1 MKIAFIRPY
10 TATNFTTAPI
20 PFVQPTPAF
29 VGYTRKELVDI
40 NRITGLN
47 VGNLVHTEAPARI
60 FEFDAEGS
68 AVLNLAR
75 TASLRSIKW
84 LAHKVNAN
92 FDAVIFST
100 ANFIREETAF
110 DTELAFFS
118 HLKIP
123 FYLFGAGAQTEALAR
138 HDNLKPALKRFLEIV
153 DSDARLFA
161 TRGHR
166 TSSILAD
173 LGYKRS
179 VPLGCPSFYAYPSSI
194 FQIQAPKKP
203 AVSKVIT
210 AGHLA
215 ARHGPGKRYLSLNE
229 VFRTFPEKIK
239 INYVFQ
245 NELFWA
251 EFEGDSENYFN
262 PACMEIDRL
271 WARRR
276 FCQPRLDSLL
286 RIDGF
291 RYFPDTAS
299 WRMFVSTADMYFGDR
314 IHGGVVCMQVGI
326 PALVVYN
333 DLRVQELTE
342 HIAIPS
348 IAHADLAGKNFDGL
362 LDEYLNEEAII
373 RMKRSYRSAAEE
385 FFRRASSAGLVVRQS
400 NLLSLKET

>member
-10 TATNFTTAPI
+10 MAVNFTTAPI
-20 PFVQPTPAF
+20 LFAQPTPTF
-29 VGYTRKELVDI
+29 VGYTRAELIDV

-47 VGNLVHTEAPARI
+47 VGNLIHAEAPSRI

-68 AVLNLAR
+68 AVFNLAR

-100 ANFIREETAF
+100 ANFIREETVF

-123 FYLFGAGAQTEALAR
+123 FYLFGAGVQTEALAR

-166 TSSILAD
+166 TSSILGD
-173 LGYKRS
+173 MGYKRS
-179 VPLGCPSFYAYPSSI
+179 VPLGCPSFFAYPGSI
-194 FQIQAPKKP
+194 LRIRAPEKT

-210 AGHLA
+210 AGRLA
-215 ARHGPGKRYLSLNE
+215 ASHGPGKRYLALNE
-229 VFRTFPEKIK
+229 AFQTFPEKIK
-239 INYVFQ
+239 IEYVFQ
-245 NELFWA
+245 NEIFWT
-251 EFEGDSENYFN
+251 EFEGDSENYFD
-262 PACMEIDRL
+262 PTCMKIDSR

-299 WRMFVSTADMYFGDR
+299 WRMFASTADMYFGDR
-314 IHGGVVCMQVGI
+314 IHGGVVCMQAGI

-362 LDEYLNEEAII
+362 LDEYMNEEAIT
-373 RMKRSYRSAAEE
+373 RMKLSYRNAAGE
-385 FFRRASSAGLVVRQS
+385 FFRKSSSAGLIVRQS